1 MEMIPSTKFKQST
14 NKTMTMRRRRRK
26 IYKLLIKVKKN
37 LKRATFIMADIQTWN
52 HFAFTKGK

>member
-37 LKRATFIMADIQTWN
+37 LKRATFIVVDIETWN
-52 HFAFTKGK
+52 QFVFTKGK